1 MENKFWYLYIFFIEF
16 GNHIYSIFVKY
27 LFSAYSKIYLNYV
40 IWYYNVEIY
49 WTHNVDKVSDFI
61 ALLINLQGT
70 TNKYLCI
77 GT

>member
-1 MENKFWYLYIFFIEF
+1 MKIIVFALNICFLLILKYNIFILRYMILQCR
-16 GNHIYSIFVKY
+16 NII
-27 LFSAYSKIYLNYV
+27 
-40 IWYYNVEIY
+40 
-49 WTHNVDKVSDFI
+49 THNVGKVSDFI